1 MEVRYVKS
9 HTLAVR
15 AEGGLERQYAALS
28 PDLVECI
35 KTLREQN
42 RLLMAHGAGGTHG
55 PAVSGNGSTS
65 DR

>member
-15 AEGGLERQYAALS
+15 AKGGLERQYAALS

-35 KTLREQN
+35 KALREQN
-42 RLLMAHGAGGTHG
+42 GLLMAHGAGGTHG
-55 PAVSGNGSTS
+55 PAVRGNGSTS